1 MAGNTCCLHAS
12 VRQFQCKLGGQ
23 QIFPQP
29 LDYSY
34 DHFINEVSKANSIC
48 GALESGL
55 SSGLVGGKD
64 YITNS
69 GFIYVDLSR
78 QIADDVVQ
86 KSIEVSFVN
95 NTLVNMDYLTFV
107 GISEYKDIDC
117 ESGLIVV

>member
-1 MAGNTCCLHAS
+1 M
-12 VRQFQCKLGGQ
+12 
-23 QIFPQP
+23 
-29 LDYSY
+29 
-34 DHFINEVSKANSIC
+34 SKAHSVN

-55 SSGLVGGKD
+55 SSGLVGFKD
-64 YITNS
+64 YITNC

-78 QIADDVVQ
+78 KQSIADDVVQ

-117 ESGLIVV
+117 ESGLIVA